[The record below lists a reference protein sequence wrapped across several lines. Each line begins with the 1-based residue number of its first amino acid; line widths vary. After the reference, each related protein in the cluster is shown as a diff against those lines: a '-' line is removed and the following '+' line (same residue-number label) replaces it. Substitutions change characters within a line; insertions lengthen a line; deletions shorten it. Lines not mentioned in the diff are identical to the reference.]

1 MIGKDEAKESAVLV
15 VAHQVE
21 AIWNITM
28 LATGGPTVPVVW
40 SLPTG
45 EYRDVYGKK
54 TIRATRPVIVFTK
67 YEACGI
73 LYADYPGADRAD
85 YWC

>member
-1 MIGKDEAKESAVLV
+1 M
-15 VAHQVE
+15 
-21 AIWNITM
+21 
-28 LATGGPTVPVVW
+28 
-40 SLPTG
+40 PTG
-45 EYRDVYGKK
+45 EYGDVYGKK

-73 LYADYPGADRAD
+73 LYADYPGAARAD